1 MKRNRIAPAAVGL
14 GLSAVLLAGC
24 AGTPEK
30 PAGPVKIDFWYSATG
45 VPADTLVA
53 LVDEFNQS
61 HEDVTINA
69 IFQGQYEESM
79 AKLANAV
86 QGGELPAIIQG
97 GDTFST
103 YLKDSGLTVPPGEV
117 KNLEGKTFD
126 DSDLVPVLANYYTF
140 DGELSSIPI
149 MVSQP
154 VIVYNTAVLEAAGI
168 DPAKPPKTLDEL
180 FDVAT
185 KLHGASG
192 KPGFTTFIDQWWPEQ
207 FSASEGIA
215 YCTPDNGV
223 GSEAATGFS
232 YASDRQVAIWQRMQD
247 LVTSGAMLNVGSDGG
262 AALNAFVAGEA
273 ALMLQSSRIYGDAK
287 KAAGFEFGAWPLP
300 IGSSKGGAVPG
311 GNSVWLVKDGNSDA
325 ELAAAASFAEFLATP
340 ESQSRIFEET
350 GYLPSS
356 TTALDEL
363 GDTVTPTQEV
373 LLEQLKNTTD
383 SVASAGCHTGAM
395 GEARKLAKSAVEE
408 IFGGADVKTALM
420 KAQDGGDKAIKEYNV
435 RK

>member
-1 MKRNRIAPAAVGL
+1 MKRSSIVPSTVGL
-14 GLSAVLLAGC
+14 GLAVAMLAGC
-24 AGTPEK
+24 SGTPEQS
-30 PAGPVKIDFWYSATG
+30 AGPVKLDFWYSATG

-53 LVDEFNQS
+53 LVEEFNAA
-61 HEDVTINA
+61 HDDVTINA

-86 QGGELPAIIQG
+86 QGGELPALIQG

-103 YLKDSGLTVPPGEV
+103 YLRDSGLTVPPGEV
-117 KNLEGKTFD
+117 ENLDGKTFD

-154 VIVYNTAVLEAAGI
+154 VILYNTAVLQAAGI

-180 FDVAT
+180 FEVAT
-185 KLHGASG
+185 KLHQSSG
-192 KPGFTTFIDQWWPEQ
+192 KAGFTTFVDQWWPEQ

-223 GSEAATGFS
+223 GAEAATGFS
-232 YASDRQVAIWQRMQD
+232 YTSDRQVDLWQQVQD

-273 ALMLQSSRIYGDAK
+273 ALMLQSSRIYGDAT

-311 GNSVWLVKDGNSDA
+311 GNSVWLVKEGSSEG
-325 ELAAAASFAEFLATP
+325 ELAAAASFAEFLASP
-340 ESQSRIFEET
+340 QSQSRIFTET

-356 TTALDEL
+356 KQALDEL
-363 GDTVTPTQEV
+363 SGSVTPTQDV
-373 LLEQLKNTTD
+373 LLEQLKGTTD

-395 GEARKLAKSAVEE
+395 GEARKLAKGAVEE
-408 IFGGADVKTALM
+408 IFGGADVTQALQ
-420 KAQDGGDKAIKEYNV
+420 KAQDGGDKAISEYNV